1 MKVRK
6 IDPFPKRWNKGG
18 NAAAAESKPK
28 KNIDKATLEAY
39 EKTLTD
45 NQYLGGMLPSATDKE
60 VYESFEGA
68 DIDAVAYPAV
78 YAWFMLIGKFALK
91 IRDTWKGSKA
101 DKKSK
106 DKDAGKKNDKKNDK
120 KKQEKKPEAKK
131 AEAEEDDLDLFGGD
145 AEADAKA
152 AADAKEKNKKK
163 KVKAAP
169 IAKSLIVW
177 DVKPWGPE
185 IDLDAMAAEILKIE
199 QDGLLWKTAYRK
211 EPVAFGVFKLVIGA
225 TVEDEKVSTDD
236 LQEKIEALEE
246 MVQSVDIVA
255 FNKV

>member
-6 IDPFPKRWNKGG
+6 IEPFPKRWNKGG
-18 NAAAAESKPK
+18 AAAADSKPK
-28 KNIDKATLEAY
+28 KNIDKAVLDGY

-60 VYESFEGA
+60 VYESFVGA
-68 DIDAVAYPAV
+68 DIDPVAYPAV
-78 YAWFMLIGKFALK
+78 YAWFMLIGKFAPK

-106 DKDAGKKNDKKNDK
+106 DKDAKKNDK
-120 KKQEKKPEAKK
+120 KKDDNKKDNKKQEKKPAKK
-131 AEAEEDDLDLFGGD
+131 EEAEDDDLDLFGGD

-152 AADAKEKNKKK
+152 AAEAKKK
-163 KVKAAP
+163 NEKKKAKAAP

-185 IDLDAMAAEILKIE
+185 IDLDALAAEILKIE
-199 QDGLLWKTAYRK
+199 
-211 EPVAFGVFKLVIGA
+211 
-225 TVEDEKVSTDD
+225 
-236 LQEKIEALEE
+236 
-246 MVQSVDIVA
+246 
-255 FNKV
+255 